1 MLRRKITEYLK
12 QWKATKQ
19 NECLLV
25 RGARQIGKTFIIEDF
40 GRNDYESFVEI
51 NFELQPSLK
60 TAFEG
65 DLTVQEMIKRISVHL
80 PEARFV
86 PHKTLVF
93 LDEIQ
98 SCPQAR
104 TSLKSWAIDGNF
116 DVIASGSLLGVNY
129 KAVSSYPVGYER
141 QVDMFS
147 LDFEEFL
154 WAVGLSPEVI
164 DSLKEHYTNRVKVDD
179 SVNDKM
185 MAYLREYM
193 VVGGMPS
200 VVNCFLATNNF
211 GLVHQEQEKIT
222 SAYLNDIA
230 KYADNTEKPKV
241 RSCFLSIPRQLAKEN
256 TKFQYSVVERNGTS
270 RKFGNALE
278 WLRDAGIVTY
288 CNNLSTLQ
296 FPLSAYAKDDQFRIY
311 LNDIGLLVS
320 MYGFEM
326 KAALLE
332 NTLAGP
338 AKGGIY
344 ENLMAEVLHKKHLP
358 LYYYRKDDAS
368 VEIEFVLTR
377 QIHPLPVE
385 VKAKNGR
392 TQSLN
397 TVLTWEGIEEGYK
410 FGVCNVGIDGKKV
423 TMPLYMAM
431 FL

>member
-1 MLRRKITEYLK
+1 MLKRKITEYLK

-104 TSLKSWAIDGNF
+104 TSLKSWAVDGNF

-164 DSLKEHYTNRVKVDD
+164 DSLKKHYTNRVKVDD

-256 TKFQYSVVERNGTS
+256 TKFQYSVVERNGTA

-278 WLRDAGIVTY
+278 WLRDAGIVAY

-311 LNDIGLLVS
+311 LGDIGLLVS

-344 ENLMAEVLHKKHLP
+344 ENLMAEVLHKKHIP

-368 VEIEFVLTR
+368 VEIEFVLT
-377 QIHPLPVE
+377 QQTHPLPVE
-385 VKAKNGR
+385 VKAKSGR

-410 FGVCNVGIDGKKV
+410 FGMCNVGIDGKKV